1 MRTNLSTASQVITG
15 PEAVYDNGWG
25 TSDWSNPPGPTSW
38 KCRCVQ
44 EPVLCQP
51 QDSYEVVL
59 VCDNTQGVVTT
70 KCTYAQT
77 VGTVFSETVEEGMS
91 VDTTVKAEMAAQF
104 WGMFSG
110 GLGVSQTTGYDWAR
124 TSEAAK
130 SEQVTVTV
138 EAEAPPG
145 LVLVVEQ
152 ATGSCDDSQVRTE
165 QFRTSHH
172 DRQGNIRHQ
181 SVVFF

>member
-1 MRTNLSTASQVITG
+1 MTTNLSTASQVITG

-91 VDTTVKAEMAAQF
+91 VDTTVEAEMAAQF

-110 GLGVSQTTGYDWAR
+110 GLGVSQTTGYDWGR

>member
-1 MRTNLSTASQVITG
+1 M
-15 PEAVYDNGWG
+15 
-25 TSDWSNPPGPTSW
+25 
-38 KCRCVQ
+38 
-44 EPVLCQP
+44 CQ
-51 QDSYEVVL
+51 VVL

-70 KCTYAQT
+70 KCSYSQT
-77 VGTVFSETVEEGMS
+77 VGTVFSESVEEGMS
-91 VDTTVKAEMAAQF
+91 VDTTVKAEMSAQF

-110 GLGVSQTTGYDWAR
+110 GLGVSETTGYDWSR

-145 LVLVVEQ
+145 LVLVIEQ
-152 ATGSCDDSQVRTE
+152 ATGSCEESQVRTE

-172 DRQGNIRHQ
+172 DRQGNIIIQ
-181 SVVFF
+181 TVFYKQ

>member
-1 MRTNLSTASQVITG
+1 MTKLSTVSNVITG
-15 PEAVYDNGWG
+15 PEAVYENTWG
-25 TSDWSNPPGPTSW
+25 TSDWTNPPGPTSW

-51 QDSYEVVL
+51 EDSYEVVL
-59 VCDNTQGVVTT
+59 VCDNTQGLVTT
-70 KCTYAQT
+70 KCSYSQT
-77 VGTVFSETVEEGMS
+77 VGTQFSDSMEEGMS
-91 VDTTVKAEMAAQF
+91 VDTTVEAEMAAQF

-110 GLGVSQTTGYDWAR
+110 GLGVSESTGYDWSR

-145 LVLVVEQ
+145 LVLVIEQ
-152 ATGSCDDSQVRTE
+152 ATGSCEESHVRTE
-165 QFRTSHH
+165 RFRTSHH
-172 DRQGNIRHQ
+172 DSQGNIAQQ
-181 SVVFF
+181 SVFYKH